1 MPDEVLILPVPHGR
15 LEGRVAIVTGGGIGL
30 GRAYCKALA
39 GEGAKVVVADVN
51 ADAAQAVAKE
61 VGGIAVKVDVTS
73 EAETGAMAAKAVDAH
88 GAIDILVNNAG
99 MYSSIRKRA
108 FTEIPLDE
116 WDRCMAVNVKG
127 VYLCCRAVYPQMKK
141 QRRGK
146 IINIS
151 SGTVMGGTPMFLHY
165 VSSKGAVIALTRS
178 LAREVGADGINV
190 NAITPGLTIADESQ
204 KKMLSEEYLAPRR
217 QARAIKRDQYPEDLV
232 GTVVFLA
239 SGDSDFI
246 TGQTLNVDGGTWFL

>member
-1 MPDEVLILPVPHGR
+1 MR

-39 GEGAKVVVADVN
+39 GEGAKMVVADIN
-51 ADAAQAVAKE
+51 AAAAQAVAKE
-61 VGGIAVKVDVTS
+61 VGGLPAIVDVTS
-73 EAETGAMAAKAVDAH
+73 EKDTRAMAARALDAY
-88 GAIDILVNNAG
+88 GSIDVLVNNAG
-99 MYSSIRKRA
+99 MYSSITKRP

-151 SGTVMGGTPMFLHY
+151 SGTVLGGTPMFLHY
-165 VSSKGAVIALTRS
+165 VSSKGAVIAMTRS
-178 LAREVGADGINV
+178 LAREIGGDGINV
-190 NAITPGLTIADESQ
+190 NAITPGLTIADENQ

-217 QARAIKRDQYPEDLV
+217 QARAIKRDQYPEDLI

-239 SGDSDFI
+239 SSDSDFI
-246 TGQTLNVDGGTWFL
+246 TGQTLNVDGGTWLL

>member
-1 MPDEVLILPVPHGR
+1 MMLKDK
-15 LEGRVAIVTGGGIGL
+15 VAIVTGGGIGL

-39 GEGAKVVVADVN
+39 AAGAKVVVADIQSN
-51 ADAAQAVAKE
+51 AAGTVADE
-61 VGGIAVKVDVTS
+61 VDGIAVKVDVTS
-73 EAETGAMAAKAVDAH
+73 EKETQAMAARAIEAY

-99 MYSSIRKRA
+99 MYSSIQKRP

-127 VYLCCRAVYPQMKK
+127 VYLCCRAVHAQMKK
-141 QRRGK
+141 QQHGK

-151 SGTVMGGTPMFLHY
+151 SGTVLGGSPMFLHY
-165 VSSKGAVIALTRS
+165 VSSKGAVIALTRA
-178 LAREVGADGINV
+178 LAREVGGDGINV
-190 NAITPGLTIADESQ
+190 NAITPGLTIADEQQ

-232 GTVVFLA
+232 GAVVFLA

-246 TGQTLNVDGGTWFL
+246 TGQTLNVDGGTWML

>member
-1 MPDEVLILPVPHGR
+1 MT
-15 LEGRVAIVTGGGIGL
+15 LEGKVAIVTGGGIGL

-39 GEGAKVVVADVN
+39 AAGAKVVVADIQS
-51 ADAAQAVAKE
+51 DAAGTVADE
-61 VGGIAVKVDVTS
+61 VGGVAVKVDVTS
-73 EAETGAMAAKAVDAH
+73 EKETLAMAARAIEAY

-99 MYSSIRKRA
+99 LYSSIQKRP

-127 VYLCCRAVYPQMKK
+127 VYLCCRAVHPQMKK
-141 QRRGK
+141 QKRGK

-151 SGTVMGGTPMFLHY
+151 SGTVLGGTPMFLHY

-178 LAREVGADGINV
+178 LAREVGGDGINV
-190 NAITPGLTIADESQ
+190 NAITPGLTIADEQQ

-217 QARAIKRDQYPEDLV
+217 QARAIKRDQYPEDLI
-232 GTVVFLA
+232 GAVVFLA
-239 SGDSDFI
+239 SADSDFV
-246 TGQTLNVDGGTWFL
+246 TGQTLNVDGGTWML

>member
-1 MPDEVLILPVPHGR
+1 MVLKDK
-15 LEGRVAIVTGGGIGL
+15 VAIVTGGGIGL
-30 GRAYCKALA
+30 GPAYCKALA
-39 GEGAKVVVADVN
+39 AQGAKVVVADIEV
-51 ADAAQAVAKE
+51 DAAGTVADE
-61 VGGIAVKVDVTS
+61 VDGMAVKADVTS
-73 EAETGAMAAKAVDAH
+73 EKETQAMAARAIEAY

-99 MYSSIRKRA
+99 MYSSIQKRP

-127 VYLCCRAVYPQMKK
+127 VMLCCRAVYPQMKK

-151 SGTVMGGTPMFLHY
+151 SGTVLGGTPMFLHY

-178 LAREVGADGINV
+178 LAREIGGDGINV
-190 NAITPGLTIADESQ
+190 NAITPGLTIADEKQ

-232 GTVVFLA
+232 GALVFLSSA
-239 SGDSDFI
+239 DSDFI